1 MKRRELKWLLLPV
14 VLLLVLG
21 LVLRNKEAANDRL
34 MRNMIGKWIST
45 SGGGTVMEFE
55 KGGTA
60 TVSWKNGR
68 QFVRRVRIDGA
79 RIILDEPTQRGVVVA
94 DEKVEIAGDEMTITN
109 TEGEQSP
116 VVERFKR
123 LNNTE

>member
-45 SGGGTVMEFE
+45 SGGGTVMEFA

-60 TVSWKNGR
+60 TVTRKNGR
-68 QFVRRVRIDGA
+68 QFVRRFRIDGA
-79 RIILDEPTQRGVVVA
+79 RIILDEPTQRGIAVA
-94 DEKVEIAGDEMTITN
+94 DEKVEIAGDEMIITN
-109 TEGEQSP
+109 TKYEPSP
-116 VVERFKR
+116 VIERFKR